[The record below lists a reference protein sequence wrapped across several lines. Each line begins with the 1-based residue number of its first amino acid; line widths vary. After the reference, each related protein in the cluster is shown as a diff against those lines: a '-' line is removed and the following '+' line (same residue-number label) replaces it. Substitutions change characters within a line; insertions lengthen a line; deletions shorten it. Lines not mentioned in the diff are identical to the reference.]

1 MRVPSKGDTVEIFPG
16 AGFVERN
23 HARPD
28 PIFIMEAVTDVE
40 VKEIEMYGEEAVQ
53 YRWKAR
59 DIQTGHIVEYGVTD
73 IALPYAPMLFQSI
86 EDSALFWIRDTV
98 CSWKEHYAAEH
109 GLEET
114 VRRMREGDLAGLEI
128 ECPDVY
134 AEFRELIAANP
145 GCLDKFN
152 LCD

>member
-1 MRVPSKGDTVEIFPG
+1 
-16 AGFVERN
+16 
-23 HARPD
+23 
-28 PIFIMEAVTDVE
+28 MEAVTDVE
-40 VKEIEMYGEEAVQ
+40 VKEIEMYGENAVQ

-59 DIQTGHIVEYGVTD
+59 DIQTGDIVEYGVTD
-73 IALPYAPMLFQSI
+73 IALPYAPMLFQSM
-86 EDSALFWIRDTV
+86 EDSSLFWIRDTV

-152 LCD
+152 LYD